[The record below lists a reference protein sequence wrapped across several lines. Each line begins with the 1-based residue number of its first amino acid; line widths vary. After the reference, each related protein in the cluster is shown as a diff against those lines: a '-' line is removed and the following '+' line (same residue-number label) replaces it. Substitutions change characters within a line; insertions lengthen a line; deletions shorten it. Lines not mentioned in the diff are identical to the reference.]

1 MRMAA
6 ALAVL
11 GVDVDRDEGR
21 RLAARE
27 LAHPRYHRD
36 DPTPLERARD
46 WFFERLGKLV
56 DGAIEVTPGGASG
69 LAIIALLLLVSLVA
83 FLVLRSVRSSAS
95 SGSAGDHVPG
105 LLGLSDLTAAE
116 HRRHATAAATEGRWS
131 EAVLERF
138 RALVRGLEER
148 TVLDLGRGATA
159 DEAAAEAARR
169 LPALADRLRAA
180 AWEFDDVVFGE
191 RPADRSTYERMAR
204 LDDAAQRERVRF
216 DPAGASSVAVSL
228 PALPEIRG

>member
-1 MRMAA
+1 MSVAA

-11 GVDVDRDEGR
+11 VVDVDRDEGR

-36 DPTPLERARD
+36 DPTPLDRARD
-46 WFFERLGKLV
+46 WFIERLEQLV
-56 DGAIEVTPGGASG
+56 DGAIRVTPGGASG
-69 LAIIALLLLVSLVA
+69 LAFFALLLLVILVGV
-83 FLVLRSVRSSAS
+83 LVLRSVRSNAS
-95 SGSAGDHVPG
+95 RAAGVHVPG
-105 LLGLSDLTAAE
+105 LLGLTDLTAAE
-116 HRRHATAAATEGRWS
+116 HRRLATTAATEGRWS
-131 EAVLERF
+131 DAVLERF

-159 DEAAAEAARR
+159 DEAAAEAAHR

-180 AWEFDDVVFGE
+180 AWEFDDVVFGA
-191 RPADRSTYERMAR
+191 RPADASTYERMAL

-216 DPAGASSVAVSL
+216 EAAGASGAAGTL
-228 PALPEIRG
+228 PPLPEVRR